1 MSESVHMHYY
11 YLTKVYLIVFVILAK
26 CYKYRVRKNE
36 VNTFQI
42 VDDHYLRYIE
52 QEEQY
57 NRNKHNV

>member
-1 MSESVHMHYY
+1 MHYY